1 MKDNTQQIEW
11 KTSHPRFLSTVASI
25 VAWLGDVLLMDLR
38 RKKELKRLQY
48 VDQSAMFPK
57 YL

>member
-1 MKDNTQQIEW
+1 MKDSTQQIEW
-11 KTSHPRFLSTVASI
+11 RTSHLRFLSTVASI
-25 VAWLGDVLLMDLR
+25 VAWLGDVLLINLR
-38 RKKELKRLQY
+38 RKKERKRLQY